1 MMSNIELILSYGIGW
16 AVATI
21 LIQGGFILIYFTIKK
36 FLEFINN

>member
-1 MMSNIELILSYGIGW
+1 MSNIELIISYGIGW

-21 LIQGGFILIYFTIKK
+21 IIKGGFLLIYYVIKQ